1 MSEHIWIY
9 HERQQALLCGQH
21 ALNNLVQACSFSP
34 DSLAEIGVQL
44 DEMELQMMAQN
55 NEGGLRSKEYLA
67 RVAEVRSCVFDFCVL
82 TNRCVHC
89 ENLRFNSN
97 SSDAL
102 DAMRIF
108 LSSLLLVRN

>member
-1 MSEHIWIY
+1 MTDETAKRPTTSPVPAKQQMSEHIWIY

-55 NEGGLRSKEYLA
+55 EGGRRSKEYLA
-67 RVAEVRSCVFDFCVL
+67 RVAEVRSSFLFFCVL
-82 TNRCVHC
+82 ANRC
-89 ENLRFNSN
+89 
-97 SSDAL
+97 AL
-102 DAMRIF
+102 
-108 LSSLLLVRN
+108 